1 MTTHSTAEG
10 FKSSMELWKMS
21 VDTDSKYFWV
31 IWGSYSEICARI
43 CMIRVRLC
51 LGTSCR
57 LMPALSLNTAG
68 SGSPVTSYLVLTC
81 SIALYILRLWIF
93 FLKLS
98 SKSQGVLDISSAKCN
113 VSVYSDIQLC
123 ESISSTNGNYAN
135 TCALPWAPSKDHSGF
150 RVI

>member
-21 VDTDSKYFWV
+21 VDTDSKYFWM
-31 IWGSYSEICARI
+31 IWGSYSEVCARI
-43 CMIRVRLC
+43 FMIRVRLC
-51 LGTSCR
+51 LGTACR
-57 LMPALSLNTAG
+57 LMPALSLNVAG
-68 SGSPVTSYLVLTC
+68 SGSPVTSYWVLSC

-98 SKSQGVLDISSAKCN
+98 SKSRKVLNPCSAKCN
-113 VSVYSDIQLC
+113 VSVYSGIHLC

-135 TCALPWAPSKDHSGF
+135 TCALPWAPLKGPQWF
-150 RVI
+150 